1 MHIPGEVKFL
11 VCVDSSDECKAALR
25 FACMRA
31 KNSKGLVCIL
41 YVIEPNDMQHFAG
54 VEKVMEREAKEEANR
69 VLKDLKKETFDEFSF
84 EIETII
90 SY

>member
-41 YVIEPNDMQHFAG
+41 YVIEPNDMQ
-54 VEKVMEREAKEEANR
+54 
-69 VLKDLKKETFDEFSF
+69 L
-84 EIETII
+84 
-90 SY
+90 

>member
-31 KNSKGLVCIL
+31 KNSKGEVAIL

-54 VEKVMEREAKEEANR
+54 VEKVMEREAKKR
-69 VLKDLKKETFDEFSF
+69 L
-84 EIETII
+84 IE
-90 SY
+90 Y

>member
-31 KNSKGLVCIL
+31 KNSAGSVCIL
-41 YVIEPNDMQHFAG
+41 YVIEPNDIQHFAG
-54 VEKVMEREAKEEANR
+54 RVKCRKMIWSWEKLFCYFNNSFLIVYFFR
-69 VLKDLKKETFDEFSF
+69 VFF
-84 EIETII
+84 
-90 SY
+90 

>member
-1 MHIPGEVKFL
+1 MHVPGEVKFL

-31 KNSKGLVCIL
+31 KNSKGEVTIL

-54 VEKVMEREAKEEANR
+54 VEKVMEREAEEEANKQEMNDQSR
-69 VLKDLKKETFDEFSF
+69 YLVDQKIEVLKSLN
-84 EIETII
+84 
-90 SY
+90 